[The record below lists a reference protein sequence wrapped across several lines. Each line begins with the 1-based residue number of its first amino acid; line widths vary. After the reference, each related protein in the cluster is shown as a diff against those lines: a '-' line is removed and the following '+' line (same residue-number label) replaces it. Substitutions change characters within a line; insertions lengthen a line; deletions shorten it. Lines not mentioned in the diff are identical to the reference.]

1 MSKILI
7 IGNGFDLQHNL
18 KSTFLD
24 FKNFLEKE
32 NNELKKHIDNFVL
45 DKQRWSNIEDDLLN
59 HGYDYFINEIDE
71 IIEGNSYSAAEEYD
85 VCEPSTYNNEYYM
98 NSNDIDSQS
107 WVPYKF
113 NELLKEWIKRKN
125 DKKIIKIN
133 SINLQSFELIINFN
147 YTNYWEKLYKNK
159 ASVYYPH
166 GNIVEGQ
173 PKIGYTLH
181 KTTNKNFEGEYSP
194 ERIDYKEI
202 LNEFN
207 KRDWDFYKNI

>member
-1 MSKILI
+1 M
-7 IGNGFDLQHNL
+7 
-18 KSTFLD
+18 
-24 FKNFLEKE
+24 
-32 NNELKKHIDNFVL
+32 
-45 DKQRWSNIEDDLLN
+45 
-59 HGYDYFINEIDE
+59 
-71 IIEGNSYSAAEEYD
+71 
-85 VCEPSTYNNEYYM
+85 
-98 NSNDIDSQS
+98 
-107 WVPYKF
+107 
-113 NELLKEWIKRKN
+113 
-125 DKKIIKIN
+125 
-133 SINLQSFELIINFN
+133 IINFN

-207 KRDWDFYKNI
+207 KRDWDFYKNIKKMINYDFLEIYSYGFSFGEQDWIYFNELSKKTNTIIIKIFEYNKEQQKTVKDSIEKMIIKNKIKNINYKFISSDFWI

>member
-113 NELLKEWIKRKN
+113 NELLKEWIKEKMI
-125 DKKIIKIN
+125 KKLLK
-133 SINLQSFELIINFN
+133 
-147 YTNYWEKLYKNK
+147 
-159 ASVYYPH
+159 
-166 GNIVEGQ
+166 
-173 PKIGYTLH
+173 
-181 KTTNKNFEGEYSP
+181 
-194 ERIDYKEI
+194 
-202 LNEFN
+202 
-207 KRDWDFYKNI
+207 